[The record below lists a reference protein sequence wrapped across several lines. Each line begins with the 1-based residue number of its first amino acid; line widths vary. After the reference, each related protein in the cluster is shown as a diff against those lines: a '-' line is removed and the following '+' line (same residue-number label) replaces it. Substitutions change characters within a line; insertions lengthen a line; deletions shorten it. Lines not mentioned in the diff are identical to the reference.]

1 MKWLRSRW
9 SLNPDDLAVLVPVV
23 LSAVAIVS
31 VTIDSVVRTF

>member
-9 SLNPDDLAVLVPVV
+9 SSKPDDLAVLVPVV

-31 VTIDSVVRTF
+31 VTIDAVMRTF